1 MAIDLTGI
9 TNEREFYTHHY
20 LSAILE
26 NDLKEVFQEWSRIE
40 RENSIKP
47 PYAQLKNLAKDY
59 SSLRNLLERER
70 DPQIRM
76 NLQREFI
83 SKLLTILG
91 YEWRVKLVPIDDGA
105 QIPVISEINKAN
117 RAPDLWV
124 MEVIDTPGEAFD
136 PLELKLNPCQLPL
149 DEEVDS
155 AILEANLEEL
165 VSKKIFGSS
174 EPPRWVILVS
184 DSQIVLLD
192 RSKWN
197 EKRLLRFDLTEI
209 LDRREDS
216 TLKAFSAL
224 LHRDSICPHEGS
236 SLLDTLDENSH
247 KHAFAV
253 SEDLKYTL
261 REAIE
266 LIGNEAVYY
275 LRETAHDRVYGRDLA
290 GKLNLECL
298 RYMYRLLFLFYIEAR
313 PELGYAPMAVDEYR
327 LGYSLESLRDVE
339 LVKLTTEESR
349 NGYYLHESLKLLFE
363 NIYNGFPS
371 SATGMTQQLALT
383 GKPDFH
389 IFRIPPLR
397 SHLFNPDRT
406 PILNG
411 VKFRNFVLQRVLE
424 LMSLSRPR
432 RGRDRRGRI
441 SYAQLGVNQLGAVY
455 EALLSYQGFFAE
467 TDLYEVKPSD
477 KPPDELATAY
487 FVKLED
493 LEKYNDD
500 EKVYDEDG
508 NLKKHPKGKFIY
520 RLAGRDR
527 QKSAS
532 YYTPESLT
540 RLLVKYALKELLKDK
555 KADDILAMTVCEPAM
570 GSAAFLNEAVNQLAE
585 AYLQLKQK
593 ETGQKIPAEDYTS
606 ERQKVKMFIAD
617 RNVYGVDLNPV
628 AVELAEVSL
637 WLNTMYGAKDGNA
650 FVPWFGAQLACGNSL
665 IGARRQV
672 FATELLSRN
681 SRSAETWLN
690 VAPVSVG
697 PNTKRTRK
705 SVYHFL
711 APDNGMANYND
722 RVIKDMATVNIRA
735 ITEWRREFTKP
746 FSKSEAK
753 QLEKLSDSVDK
764 LWDKHTQQLKDI
776 RFRTTDPIRIFGHD
790 NVENKSEPTTTE
802 VKDRILEQ
810 EILSRNIRN
819 SSAYRRLKLVMDYWS
834 ALWFWPIEKAD
845 LLPTR
850 EEYVLDLSLILE
862 GGLLEAGG
870 FVVDQPSMFPDTMPH
885 QEAMK
890 LLDQFGYVNVD
901 RLCSEIPRLSLVSE
915 LARKYRFL
923 HWELEFAD
931 VFTERGG
938 FDLIVGNPP
947 WIKVKW
953 AEGGLM
959 GDVEPLFTLRNFSAP
974 ELAEL
979 RSETIK
985 RFDLKGRYLEAFEEA
1000 GGTQNFLNAVQ
1011 NYPLLK
1017 GIQTNLYKCFLPQ
1030 AWTIGNSSGVSGFL
1044 HPEGIYDDPNGGIL
1058 REQTFIRL
1066 AAHYQFANELILFV
1080 GPDHH
1085 LKFSVNVFDNS
1096 EHGTIAFDTVSN
1108 LYFPRTVDACFDHD
1122 GHGPVPGIKDDDSHW
1137 NIKGHRD
1144 RIINVGQTEL
1154 ELFAKLYDSPG
1165 TPPLQARLPA
1175 VHSKQ
1180 IVEVLK
1186 KFADQPRRLID
1197 MQDEYFSTQMWNE
1210 TGAQN
1215 DRTIKRQTEFTEKPE
1230 QWILSGSHF
1239 FESNPFYKTPRRIC
1253 TANGH
1258 YDVIDLTEIP
1268 DNYRPRT
1275 NYLPAC
1281 NDDEYVRRT
1290 PRLPWGDNKPVT
1302 EFYRCLNREM
1312 LSQSGERTFITS
1324 LVPPKIG
1331 HVNTSLALLFQNL
1344 ANLLDYASATCS
1356 LPFDFRVKSTG
1367 MDHANASLIS
1377 QLPMPIYAP
1386 EIRSALHVRTLM
1398 LTCLTTDFKKLW
1410 FLASSDRY
1418 RFDDW
1423 SKKDP
1428 RLDNQKFDRLSP
1440 QWNFSSALRTDY
1452 ERRQA
1457 LVEIDVLVSI
1467 ALGLTLEEL
1476 KTIYRIQFPVLRQY
1490 EQDTWYDQHGRIV
1503 FTASKGLPG
1512 VGFSRPEWEK
1522 IKDMKDGKVERN
1534 IIDDTLPGGPRERT
1548 IVYEAPFDKC
1558 DREKDYETAWDEFE
1572 RRGLNERN

>member
-40 RENSIKP
+40 RENNTKP
-47 PYAQLKNLAKDY
+47 PYVQLKNLAKDY

-70 DPQIRM
+70 DAQTRM
-76 NLQREFI
+76 DLQREFI

-91 YEWRVKLVPIDDGA
+91 YEWRVKLVPVDDDV
-105 QIPVISEINKAN
+105 QLPVISEINKAN
-117 RAPDLWV
+117 RAPHLWI

-136 PLELKLNPCQLPL
+136 PLELKLNACQFPA

-155 AILEANLEEL
+155 AILDSNLEEL
-165 VSKKIFGSS
+165 VSKRVFGSS

-209 LDRREDS
+209 MDRREES
-216 TLKAFSAL
+216 TLKAVAAL
-224 LHRDSICPHEGS
+224 LHRDSVCPHEGS

-266 LIGNEAVYY
+266 LIGNEAVHY

-290 GKLNLECL
+290 SKLNLECL

-313 PELGYAPMAVDEYR
+313 PELGYAPMASDEYR

-339 LVKLTTEESR
+339 LVKLTTEESK

-371 SATGMTQQLALT
+371 YATGTSQQLALT

-397 SHLFNPDRT
+397 SHLFNPERT

-432 RGRDRRGRI
+432 RGRERRGRI

-467 TDLYEVKPSD
+467 TDLYEVKPAD
-477 KPPDELATAY
+477 KTYDELATAY

-500 EKVYDEDG
+500 EKVYEDDG

-593 ETGQKIPAEDYTS
+593 ETGQKIPAEDYTA

-672 FATELLSRN
+672 FATELLTRN

-690 VAPVSVG
+690 VAPLRVE
-697 PNTKRTRK
+697 PNTKRAGK

-722 RVIKDMATVNIRA
+722 RVVKDMATANIQA
-735 ITEWRREFTKP
+735 MTAWRREFTKP
-746 FSKSEAK
+746 FSKSETK
-753 QLEKLSDSVDK
+753 QLEKLSEAVDR
-764 LWDKHTQQLKDI
+764 LWDKHTQQLNDI

-790 NVENKSEPTTTE
+790 SLEDKSEPTTTE

-810 EILSRNIRN
+810 EILSRNVRN

-834 ALWFWPIEKAD
+834 ALWFWPIEKPD

-850 EEYVLDLSLILE
+850 EEYMLDLSLILE

-870 FVVDQPSMFPDTMPH
+870 FGVDQPSMFPDTMPQ

-890 LLDQFGYVNVD
+890 LLDEFGYVNVD
-901 RLCSEIPRLSLVSE
+901 KLCDEILRLSLVSR
-915 LARKYRFL
+915 LADKYRFL

-931 VFTERGG
+931 VFADRGG

-947 WIKVKW
+947 WIKVEW
-953 AEGGLM
+953 EEGGVM
-959 GDVEPLFTLRNFSAP
+959 GDVEPLFTLRKLDASQ
-974 ELAEL
+974 LAKL
-979 RSETIK
+979 RSDTIE
-985 RFDLKGRYLEAFEEA
+985 RHNIRSQYLEAFEEVD
-1000 GGTQNFLNAVQ
+1000 GTQNFLNAIQ
-1011 NYPLLK
+1011 NYPLLASMK
-1017 GIQTNLYKCFLPQ
+1017 ANLYKCFLPQ
-1030 AWTIGNSSGVSGFL
+1030 AWMIGAPSGLSGFL
-1044 HPEGIYDDPNGGIL
+1044 HPEGLYDDPNGGTFREKVYPRL
-1058 REQTFIRL
+1058 RYHFQFQNQFMLFPI
-1066 AAHYQFANELILFV
+1066 AHRERY
-1080 GPDHH
+1080 
-1085 LKFSVNVFDNS
+1085 SVNIYSNDLSDHFYS
-1096 EHGTIAFDTVSN
+1096 IAN
-1108 LYFPRTVDACFDHD
+1108 LFHAKTVDRCFDSD
-1122 GHGPVPGIKDDDSHW
+1122 GLGPIPGIKNEGGSWDLR
-1137 NIKGHRD
+1137 GHSSR
-1144 RIINVGQTEL
+1144 RLSLNNERL
-1154 ELFAKLYDSPG
+1154 ALFAKLYDPPG
-1165 TPPLQARLPA
+1165 TPPLQARLPSA
-1175 VHSKQ
+1175 HSTQ
-1180 IVEVLK
+1180 VADVLG
-1186 KFADQPRRLID
+1186 KFADQSKRLADIEGD
-1197 MQDEYFSTQMWNE
+1197 IFATQHWNE
-1210 TGAQN
+1210 TNAQQ
-1215 DRTIKRQTEFTEKPE
+1215 DGTIRRYTSFPSNPS
-1230 QWILSGSHF
+1230 QWILSGPHF
-1239 FESNPFYKTPRRIC
+1239 YVGNPLYKTPRSVC
-1253 TANGH
+1253 TEKGH
-1258 YDVIDLTEIP
+1258 YDIIDLTELPDDYIP
-1268 DNYRPRT
+1268 RSNYT
-1275 NYLPAC
+1275 PAC
-1281 NDDEYVRRT
+1281 DPEEYFRRT
-1290 PRLPWGDNKPVT
+1290 PRVPWGEKKPVT
-1302 EFYRCLNREM
+1302 EFYRIVHRRM
-1312 LSQSGERTFITS
+1312 LSQSNERTLIASVCPKRVAHIHTIVSTCFKNTLQLLQTLAVIKS
-1324 LVPPKIG
+1324 LV
-1331 HVNTSLALLFQNL
+1331 
-1344 ANLLDYASATCS
+1344 
-1356 LPFDFRVKSTG
+1356 FDFWVKSTG
-1367 MDHANASLIS
+1367 KSDFTAGNMNAIPLIQVKQISDHC
-1377 QLPMPIYAP
+1377 YA
-1386 EIRSALHVRTLM
+1386 RTLR
-1398 LTCLTTDFKKLW
+1398 LTCLTKEFADLWSECWDEAWIFDKWTKPDARLNNSNIERLIKDWNHDF
-1410 FLASSDRY
+1410 
-1418 RFDDW
+1418 
-1423 SKKDP
+1423 
-1428 RLDNQKFDRLSP
+1428 
-1440 QWNFSSALRTDY
+1440 ALRTDY

-1457 LVEIDVLVSI
+1457 LVEIDVLVSM
-1467 ALGLTLEEL
+1467 AMGLTLEEL
-1476 KTIYRIQFPVLRQY
+1476 KTIYRIQFPVLRQN
-1490 EQDTWYDQHGRIV
+1490 EQDTWYDQRGRIV

-1512 VGFSRPEWEK
+1512 VGFARPQWEQ
-1522 IKDMKDGKVERN
+1522 IKDMKSGSVQRQ
-1534 IIDDTLPGGPRERT
+1534 IIDNTMPGGPRERT

-1558 DREKDYETAWDEFE
+1558 DREKDYETAWAEFE
-1572 RRGLNERN
+1572 RRALNERK

>member
-47 PYAQLKNLAKDY
+47 PYSQLKTLAKDY

-76 NLQREFI
+76 DLQREFI
-83 SKLLTILG
+83 SKLLMILG

-105 QIPVISEINKAN
+105 QLPVISEINKAN
-117 RAPDLWV
+117 AAPDLWII
-124 MEVIDTPGEAFD
+124 EVIDTPGEAFD
-136 PLELKLNPCQLPL
+136 PLELKLNRCQFPP

-174 EPPRWVILVS
+174 EPPRWVILIS

-216 TLKAFSAL
+216 TLKAVAAL
-224 LHRDSICPHEGS
+224 LHSDSVCPHEGS

-266 LIGNEAVYY
+266 LIGNEAVHY

-313 PELGYAPMAVDEYR
+313 PELGYAPMASDEYR

-339 LVKLTTEESR
+339 LTKLTTEESK
-349 NGYYLHESLKLLFE
+349 NGYYLHESLKILFE

-397 SHLFNPDRT
+397 SHLFNPERT

-411 VKFRNFVLQRVLE
+411 VKFRNSVLQRVLE

-467 TDLYEVKPSD
+467 TDLYEVKPAD
-477 KPPDELATAY
+477 KPYDELATAY
-487 FVKLED
+487 FVKIED
-493 LEKYNDD
+493 LEKYNDE
-500 EKVYDEDG
+500 EKVYEDDG
-508 NLKKHPKGKFIY
+508 NLKRHPKGKFIY

-555 KADDILAMTVCEPAM
+555 KADNILKMTVCEPAM

-665 IGARRQV
+665 VGARRQV
-672 FATELLSRN
+672 FASELLTRN
-681 SRSAETWLN
+681 SRNAETWLN
-690 VAPVSVG
+690 VAPVRVE
-697 PNTKRTRK
+697 PNTKRPSK

-722 RVIKDMATVNIRA
+722 RVVKDMATSSINA
-735 ITEWRREFTKP
+735 MTAWRREFTKP
-746 FSKSEAK
+746 FSKSEAN
-753 QLEKLSDSVDK
+753 QLEKLSGAVDK
-764 LWDKHTQQLKDI
+764 LWDKHTQQLNDI

-790 NVENKSEPTTTE
+790 NLENPPEPTTTE
-802 VKDRILEQ
+802 FKDRILEQ
-810 EILSRNIRN
+810 EILSRNVRN

-850 EEYVLDLSLILE
+850 EEYMFDLSLILE
-862 GGLLEAGG
+862 GGLLETGG
-870 FVVDQPSMFPDTMPH
+870 FQVDQTSMFPDTMPR

-890 LLDQFGYVNVD
+890 LLDEFGYVNVD
-901 RLCSEIPRLSLVSE
+901 KLCDEIPRLG
-915 LARKYRFL
+915 LASQLTEKYRFL

-931 VFTERGG
+931 VFSARGG

-947 WIKVKW
+947 WIKVEWK
-953 AEGGLM
+953 EGGVM

-974 ELAEL
+974 QLAKL
-979 RSETIK
+979 RSDTIERYK
-985 RFDLKGRYLEAFEEA
+985 VRSQYLEAFEEGEA
-1000 GGTQNFLNAVQ
+1000 TQNFLNAVQ

-1017 GIQTNLYKCFLPQ
+1017 GMQTNLYKCFLPQ
-1030 AWTIGNSSGVSGFL
+1030 AWMMGNLEGVSGFL
-1044 HPEGIYDDPNGGIL
+1044 HPGGVYDDPNGAVL
-1058 REQTFIRL
+1058 RTRIYPKL
-1066 AAHYQFANELILFV
+1066 AFHFRFENEMALFPI
-1080 GPDHH
+1080 GNQA
-1085 LKFSVNVFDNS
+1085 KYSVNIYKNRIS
-1096 EHGTIAFDTVSN
+1096 EQFEVLCN
-1108 LYFPRTVDACFDHD
+1108 LFHPKTVDSCYQHD
-1122 GHGPVPGIKDDDSHW
+1122 GHSPVPGIKDDDNHW
-1137 NIKGHRD
+1137 NKSGHKD
-1144 RIINVGQTEL
+1144 RIVDVGKSEL
-1154 ELFAKLYDSPG
+1154 ELFAKLYDAPG

-1175 VHSKQ
+1175 VHSRQ
-1180 IVEVLK
+1180 IVEVLR
-1186 KFADQPRRLID
+1186 KFADQPRRLGD
-1197 MQDEYFSTQMWNE
+1197 LQDEYYSTEMWHE
-1210 TGAQN
+1210 TNSQRDGTMRR
-1215 DRTIKRQTEFTEKPE
+1215 DTIFPSNFN
-1230 QWILSGSHF
+1230 QWILSGPHF
-1239 FESNPFYKTPRRIC
+1239 FVGNPMYQSPKAIC
-1253 TANGH
+1253 NTHRA

-1268 DNYRPRT
+1268 DDYVPRT
-1275 NYLPAC
+1275 NYVPAC
-1281 NDDEYVRRT
+1281 DSLEYLRRT
-1290 PRLPWGDNKPVT
+1290 PRVPWGDKKPVT
-1302 EFYRCLNREM
+1302 EFYRLVASKM
-1312 LSQSGERTFITS
+1312 LSQSGERTLQGAIIPPGPSHIFAAVSFSFYDMDLLVRVAGMFSSIVYDFYVKTTGRSNFTS
-1324 LVPPKIG
+1324 DTAQQFPILPEVNLVW
-1331 HVNTSLALLFQNL
+1331 
-1344 ANLLDYASATCS
+1344 
-1356 LPFDFRVKSTG
+1356 
-1367 MDHANASLIS
+1367 
-1377 QLPMPIYAP
+1377 
-1386 EIRSALHVRTLM
+1386 IRLRTL
-1398 LTCLTTDFKKLW
+1398 LLNCLSREYSTLWSKCWIDQYEHDSWSKIDSRLDSSHYKKLLPVW
-1410 FLASSDRY
+1410 KPSH
-1418 RFDDW
+1418 
-1423 SKKDP
+1423 
-1428 RLDNQKFDRLSP
+1428 
-1440 QWNFSSALRTDY
+1440 ALRTDY

-1457 LVEIDVLVSI
+1457 LVEIDVLVSM

-1476 KTIYRIQFPVLRQY
+1476 KTIYRIQFPVLKQN
-1490 EQDTWYDQHGRIV
+1490 EQDTWYDQSGRVV
-1503 FTASKGLPG
+1503 FTVSKGLTG
-1512 VGFSRPEWEK
+1512 VGFSRPEWDK
-1522 IKDMKDGKVERN
+1522 IKDMKNGTVDRQ
-1534 IIDDTLPGGPRERT
+1534 IIDDTMPGGPRERT

-1558 DREKDYETAWDEFE
+1558 DREKDYETAWAEFE
-1572 RRGLNERN
+1572 RRGLNERK

>member
-40 RENSIKP
+40 RENKIKP
-47 PYAQLKNLAKDY
+47 PYSQLKILAKDY

-70 DPQIRM
+70 DPQIRKD
-76 NLQREFI
+76 LQREFI

-105 QIPVISEINKAN
+105 QLPVISEINKAN
-117 RAPDLWV
+117 AAPDLWII
-124 MEVIDTPGEAFD
+124 EVIDTPGEAFD
-136 PLELKLNPCQLPL
+136 PLELKLHRCQFPP

-165 VSKKIFGSS
+165 VSKRVFGSS
-174 EPPRWVILVS
+174 EPPRWVILAS

-216 TLKAFSAL
+216 TLKAVAAL
-224 LHRDSICPHEGS
+224 LHRDSVCPHEGS

-266 LIGNEAVYY
+266 LIGNEAVHY

-313 PELGYAPMAVDEYR
+313 PELGYAPMASDEYR

-339 LVKLTTEESR
+339 LTKLTTEESK
-349 NGYYLHESLKLLFE
+349 NGYFLHESLKLLFE
-363 NIYNGFPS
+363 NIYDGFPS

-397 SHLFNPDRT
+397 SHLFNPERT

-467 TDLYEVKPSD
+467 TDLYEVKKAD
-477 KPPDELATAY
+477 DTYDELKTAY
-487 FVKLED
+487 FIRLED
-493 LEKYNDD
+493 LEKYHDD
-500 EKVYDEDG
+500 EKVYEDDG
-508 NLKKHPKGKFIY
+508 NLKRHPKGKFIY

-555 KADDILAMTVCEPAM
+555 KADDILEMTVCEPAM

-593 ETGQKIPAEDYTS
+593 ETGQKIPAEDYTA

-637 WLNTMYGAKDGNA
+637 WLNTMYGAKDGSA

-672 FATELLSRN
+672 FATELLTRN
-681 SRSAETWLN
+681 SRNAETWLN
-690 VAPVSVG
+690 VATVRVE
-697 PNTKRTRK
+697 PNTKRPSK

-722 RVIKDMATVNIRA
+722 RIVKDMATKNIQA
-735 ITEWRREFTKP
+735 MTAWRREFTKP
-746 FSKSEAK
+746 FSKSEAN
-753 QLEKLSDSVDK
+753 QLEKLSGAVGK
-764 LWDKHTQQLKDI
+764 LWDKHTQQLNDI

-790 NVENKSEPTTTE
+790 GVENKSEPTTTE
-802 VKDRILEQ
+802 FKDRIREQ

-845 LLPTR
+845 LLPSR
-850 EEYVLDLSLILE
+850 EEYYLDLSLILE
-862 GGLLEAGG
+862 GGLLETGG
-870 FVVDQPSMFPDTMPH
+870 FQVDQTSMFPDTMPH
-885 QEAMK
+885 QEAIK
-890 LLDQFGYVNVD
+890 LLDEFGYVNVD
-901 RLCSEIPRLSLVSE
+901 KLCNEIPRLGLVTQ
-915 LARKYRFL
+915 LAEKYRFL
-923 HWELEFAD
+923 HWELEFAG
-931 VFTERGG
+931 VFAERGG
-938 FDLIVGNPP
+938 FDIIVGNPP
-947 WIKVKW
+947 WIKVQW
-953 AEGGLM
+953 EEGGVM

-974 ELAEL
+974 QLAKL
-979 RSETIK
+979 RSDTIE
-985 RFDLKGRYLEAFEEA
+985 RFDLRSQYLEAFEEA
-1000 GGTQNFLNAVQ
+1000 EATQNYLNAMQ

-1017 GIQTNLYKCFLPQ
+1017 GMQTNLYKCFLPQ
-1030 AWTIGNSSGVSGFL
+1030 AWMVGSPTGVSGFL
-1044 HPEGIYDDPNGGIL
+1044 HPEGIYDDSNGGPFRSNVYPKL
-1058 REQTFIRL
+1058 SYHF
-1066 AAHYQFANELILFV
+1066 QFQNELALFPI
-1080 GPDHH
+1080 GNRN
-1085 LKFSVNVFDNS
+1085 KFSINIYKNEISDSFQ
-1096 EHGTIAFDTVSN
+1096 ILCN
-1108 LYFPRTVDACFDHD
+1108 LFHPNTVDSCFLHQ
-1122 GHGPVPGIKDDDSHW
+1122 GKGICGGIKDGDRW
-1137 NIKGHRD
+1137 NLSGHSD
-1144 RIINVGQTEL
+1144 RIVVVTNTEL
-1154 ELFAKLYDSPG
+1154 KLFANLYDSPG
-1165 TPPLQARLPA
+1165 TKPLQARLPA
-1175 VHSKQ
+1175 VHSRQ
-1180 IVEVLK
+1180 IIDVLS
-1186 KFADQPRRLID
+1186 KFAAQTKWLGDLRGEYYSTEMWHETNAQRDGTIRRD
-1197 MQDEYFSTQMWNE
+1197 TRFPD
-1210 TGAQN
+1210 
-1215 DRTIKRQTEFTEKPE
+1215 TIE
-1230 QWILSGSHF
+1230 QWIFSGPHF
-1239 FESNPFYKTPRRIC
+1239 FVGNPLFQTPKAVCNTHR
-1253 TANGH
+1253 A
-1258 YDVIDLTEIP
+1258 YDLIDLTQIP
-1268 DNYRPRT
+1268 DDYMPRT
-1275 NYLPAC
+1275 NYVPAC
-1281 NDDEYVRRT
+1281 DPADYLRET
-1290 PRLPWGDNKPVT
+1290 PRVPWGDNKPVT
-1302 EFYRCLNREM
+1302 EFYRLVASKM
-1312 LSQSGERTFITS
+1312 LSQSGERTLQGAIIPPGPSHIFAAISFSFYDTDLLVRVAGMFSSIIYDFYVKTTGRSNFTS
-1324 LVPPKIG
+1324 DTAQQFPILPEVNLV
-1331 HVNTSLALLFQNL
+1331 
-1344 ANLLDYASATCS
+1344 
-1356 LPFDFRVKSTG
+1356 
-1367 MDHANASLIS
+1367 LIR
-1377 QLPMPIYAP
+1377 L
-1386 EIRSALHVRTLM
+1386 RTL
-1398 LTCLTTDFKKLW
+1398 LLNCLSRDYSRLWSKCWIDQYEHDSWSKIDSRLDSSHYKKLLPVW
-1410 FLASSDRY
+1410 
-1418 RFDDW
+1418 
-1423 SKKDP
+1423 KP
-1428 RLDNQKFDRLSP
+1428 TH
-1440 QWNFSSALRTDY
+1440 ALRTDY

-1457 LVEIDVLVSI
+1457 LVEIDVLVSM

-1476 KTIYRIQFPVLRQY
+1476 KTIYRIQFPVLKQN

-1503 FTASKGLPG
+1503 FTASKGLTG
-1512 VGFSRPEWEK
+1512 VGFSRPEWDK
-1522 IKDMKDGKVERN
+1522 IKDKKNGTVERQ
-1534 IIDDTLPGGPRERT
+1534 IIDDTIPGGPRERT

-1558 DREKDYETAWDEFE
+1558 DREQDYETAWAEFE
-1572 RRGLNERN
+1572 RRGLNEQK